1 MLGGVV
7 DVEEVDNGAKA
18 CSQKVEN
25 GEIREKSTV
34 LVHESVKVVKRSGC
48 YITSILQGVLEKV
61 LDIAE
66 LLSKPRVLFFEGF
79 PGLFA
84 GFTDIAETRQ
94 ELFAVGTRVRYL
106 VKRVG

>member
-1 MLGGVV
+1 MN
-7 DVEEVDNGAKA
+7 VEEVDNGAKA
-18 CSQKVEN
+18 CSQKVEH
-25 GEIREKSTV
+25 GEVGEKSTV
-34 LVHESVKVVKRSGC
+34 LIDESVKVVKRSGRC
-48 YITSILQGVLEKV
+48 ITSTVEGVLEKV

-84 GFTDIAETRQ
+84 DFTDIAETRHD
-94 ELFAVGTRVRYL
+94 LFAVGTRVRYV